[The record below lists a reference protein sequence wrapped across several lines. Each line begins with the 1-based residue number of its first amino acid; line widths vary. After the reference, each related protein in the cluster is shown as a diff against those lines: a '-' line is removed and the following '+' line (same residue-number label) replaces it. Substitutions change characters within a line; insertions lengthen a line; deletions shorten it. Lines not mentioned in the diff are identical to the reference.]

1 MDTAAAATGD
11 VPKEAAV
18 DWEWGCVGMLQH
30 QSICWHWH
38 LGLYTLIE
46 CLWMRYRKG
55 HMDYG
60 TGGNSLE
67 QQGSVSLPSRDFEA
81 LLFTKAAKQTF
92 PV

>member
-18 DWEWGCVGMLQH
+18 DWERGCVGMLQH
-30 QSICWHWH
+30 QSIYWHWH
-38 LGLYTLIE
+38 LGLYKLIE

-55 HMDYG
+55 RMDYG

-67 QQGSVSLPSRDFEA
+67 QQGSVCPPA
-81 LLFTKAAKQTF
+81 LLFTKGAKQTF